1 LKTIYNLHPAVSFLY
16 YLFAIVFSVCI
27 MHPVCI
33 VLSVFGSLLLSVKL
47 SGKKMLKFYL
57 MFILP
62 TAIVAAI
69 LNPLFN
75 HQGVTVLA
83 YFPNGNPFTK
93 ESLLYGFAASGMIAS
108 VMSWFYSFNLI
119 MTGDKIV
126 YLFGKITP
134 SLSLLISMILRF
146 VPNFRHQIKEISDAQ
161 KGMGIYKRNKFKAL
175 LSVLSAEITIALE
188 SSVTTSDSMKSRG
201 YGTAKRTF
209 YSCYTMRKFDV
220 AVLIFTLVT
229 SIAVILL
236 WISGAFKSVFYPVI
250 AISDVSALSCVVYG
264 VFCLLP
270 FILECTEE
278 IRWNALKSKI

>member
-1 LKTIYNLHPAVSFLY
+1 MKTVYNLHPVVSFLY
-16 YLFAIVFSVCI
+16 YLLAIVFSVCI

-62 TAIVAAI
+62 TAIIAAI

-75 HQGVTVLA
+75 HQGVTVLT
-83 YFPNGNPFTK
+83 YFPNGNPLTK

-126 YLFGKITP
+126 YLFGKVTP

-146 VPNFRHQIKEISDAQ
+146 VPNFKRQIKEIYEVQ
-161 KGMGIYKRNKFKAL
+161 KGMGIYKKNKFKTL
-175 LSVLSAEITIALE
+175 LAVLSAEITVALE

-209 YSCYTMRKFDV
+209 YSCYTMRKFDI
-220 AVLIFTLVT
+220 AVLIFVSVT

-236 WISGAFKSVFYPVI
+236 WILGAFKALFYPVI
-250 AISDVSALSCVVYG
+250 AVNDMSALSCVVYG
-264 VFCLLP
+264 VFCFLP

-278 IRWNALKSKI
+278 IRWNVLKSKI

>member
-1 LKTIYNLHPAVSFLY
+1 MKTIYNLHPFVSFLY
-16 YLFAIVFSVCI
+16 YLLVIVFSVCI

-33 VLSVFGSLLLSVKL
+33 LLSVFGSVLLSVKL

-62 TAIVAAI
+62 TAILAAV

-75 HQGVTVLA
+75 HQGVTILA
-83 YFPNGNPFTK
+83 YFPNGNPLTK

-119 MTGDKIV
+119 ITSDKIV

-146 VPNFRHQIKEISDAQ
+146 VPNFKRQIEEIAVAQ
-161 KGMGIYKRNKFKAL
+161 KGMGIYKQNKLKAV
-175 LSVLSAEITIALE
+175 LSVLSAEITVALE
-188 SSVTTSDSMKSRG
+188 SAVVTSDSMKSRG

-209 YSCYTMRKFDV
+209 YSNYTLRKFDV
-220 AVLIFTLVT
+220 IFLLVISALGLIN
-229 SIAVILL
+229 IAL
-236 WISGAFKSVFYPVI
+236 WSGGAFKSSFYPVI
-250 AISDVSALSCVVYG
+250 TISDMPALSVILYG
-264 VFCLLP
+264 IFCLLP
-270 FILECTEE
+270 FILESVEE
-278 IRWNALKSKI
+278 IRWNVLKSKI